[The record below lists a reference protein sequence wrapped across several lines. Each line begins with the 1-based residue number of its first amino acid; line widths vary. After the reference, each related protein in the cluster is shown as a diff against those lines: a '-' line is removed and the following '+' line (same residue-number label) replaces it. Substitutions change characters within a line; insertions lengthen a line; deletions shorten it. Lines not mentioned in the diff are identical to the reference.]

1 MHKFKIA
8 DVEAD
13 GFDFSLLKIPESE
26 VADIAARFAEVKS
39 AAEEAAKKINPN
51 YYYVSSDTIVRIL
64 NLNSEALTLSY
75 LFQYESLMAVSQ
87 AIDGQHM
94 IYPSWSLI
102 HSIHDMLRK
111 NSKLA
116 IKAFYCKTI
125 HVPFKDYIVSIDVMP
140 VSDLL
145 KIVKDKAILSLG
157 ETCQQKLLEL
167 SDGTDAPIFFESIH
181 EKIRLAAY
189 KKHGPLL
196 NLDAMI
202 ADTNWTIRE
211 YSISVLEPGDKRLVS
226 FISDKS
232 LNVFCAALN
241 KIDPGLMLMMVGSY
255 HMKKPR
261 AKEIVKQRL
270 DNNK

>member
-1 MHKFKIA
+1 
-8 DVEAD
+8 
-13 GFDFSLLKIPESE
+13 
-26 VADIAARFAEVKS
+26 
-39 AAEEAAKKINPN
+39 
-51 YYYVSSDTIVRIL
+51 
-64 NLNSEALTLSY
+64 
-75 LFQYESLMAVSQ
+75 MAVSQ

>member
-1 MHKFKIA
+1 MHTFKIA

-13 GFDFSLLKIPESE
+13 GFDFSLLKIAENE
-26 VADIAARFAEVKS
+26 VADIAARFAEAKS

-51 YYYVSSDTIVRIL
+51 YYYVNSDTIVRIL
-64 NLNSEALTLSY
+64 NLNSEAITLSY
-75 LFQYESLMAVSQ
+75 LFQYESLMAVSR
-87 AIDGQHM
+87 AIDGQGM
-94 IYPSWSLI
+94 TYPSWSLT
-102 HSIHDMLRK
+102 HSIHDILRK

-116 IKAFYCKTI
+116 IKAFYCETTYTQ
-125 HVPFKDYIVSIDVMP
+125 FRDYIVSIGVLP

-145 KIVKDKAILSLG
+145 KIVKDKTILSLG
-157 ETCQQKLLEL
+157 EPCQQSLLEL
-167 SDGTDAPIFFESIH
+167 CDGTDAPIFFESDH

-196 NLDAMI
+196 NLDTMI
-202 ADTNWTIRE
+202 SDTNWTIRE
-211 YSISVLEPGDKRLVS
+211 YSISVLEPGDKRLAS

-270 DNNK
+270 NNNK